1 MKLIFNEIFF
11 RENID
16 LFSIVTFL
24 LLIMIILAIVFA
36 AKEIKKDAN

>member
-1 MKLIFNEIFF
+1 MKLIFNEIFI
-11 RENID
+11 RENIV

>member
-1 MKLIFNEIFF
+1 MKLIFNEIFI
-11 RENID
+11 RENIV

-24 LLIMIILAIVFA
+24 LLIMIILVIVFA